1 MEYNTTHGTMKI
13 SEYGRNIE
21 NMVLHITS
29 LTDREQRNRMTAT
42 LVNILAIMNPD
53 MRDQVDIKHKLYDH
67 IHIMSDFKLDI
78 DSPYPVPP
86 RPEEAPRPERI
97 PYTQEKIKLRPYGK
111 YMQRMIE
118 KAVEFEEGEEKEE
131 LVKTIA
137 NNLKKMYLNWNR
149 DSVND
154 ELIHEHLSLLSGT
167 KLKLRDDD
175 RLHSTVDILKANKQ
189 QLTDKPIAEKQ
200 KVAPKRKKFTGK
212 KPEPPSRK
220 KNFGK

>member
-1 MEYNTTHGTMKI
+1 MEYNTTRGDMKI
-13 SEYGRNIE
+13 SEYGRNIQ
-21 NMVLHITS
+21 NMILYIAS
-29 LTDREQRNRMTAT
+29 LPDREQRNRLTVT

-67 IHIMSDFKLDI
+67 VHLMSDFTLDI

-86 RPEEAPRPERI
+86 RPEEAPRPARV
-97 PYTQEKIKLRPYGK
+97 PYTQENIKLRPYGK

-118 KAVEFEEGEEKEE
+118 KAVQYPDGEEKDE
-131 LVKTIA
+131 LVKTLA

-175 RLHSTVDILKANKQ
+175 RLHSTTDILKANKQ
-189 QLTDKPIAEKQ
+189 VPDKQ
-200 KVAPKRKKFTGK
+200 KQPFKRRKFSGKKNDNNNGRQKKFGK
-212 KPEPPSRK
+212 Q
-220 KNFGK
+220 

>member
-1 MEYNTTHGTMKI
+1 MEYNTTRGSMKI
-13 SEYGRNIE
+13 SEYGRNIQ
-21 NMVLHITS
+21 NMILYIAS
-29 LTDREQRNRMTAT
+29 LPDREQRNRLTTT

-67 IHIMSDFKLDI
+67 VHLMSDFTLDI

-86 RPEEAPRPERI
+86 RPEEAPTPARV
-97 PYTQEKIKLRPYGK
+97 PYTQENIKLRPYGK

-118 KAVEFEEGEEKEE
+118 KAVTYEEGEEKDE

-175 RLHSTVDILKANKQ
+175 RLHSTTDILKANKQ
-189 QLTDKPIAEKQ
+189 QVLDKQ
-200 KVAPKRKKFTGK
+200 KQPFRKHKFTGK
-212 KPEPPSRK
+212 NNENNGRK
-220 KNFGK
+220 KKFGKN

>member
-1 MEYNTTHGTMKI
+1 MEYNTTRGSMKI
-13 SEYGRNIE
+13 SEYGRNIQ
-21 NMVLHITS
+21 NMILYIAS
-29 LTDREQRNRMTAT
+29 LPDREQRNRLTST

-67 IHIMSDFKLDI
+67 VHLMSDFTLDI

-86 RPEEAPRPERI
+86 RPEEAPTPARV
-97 PYTQEKIKLRPYGK
+97 PYTQENIKLRPYGK

-118 KAVEFEEGEEKEE
+118 KAVTYEEGEEKDE

-175 RLHSTVDILKANKQ
+175 RLHSTTDILKANKQ
-189 QLTDKPIAEKQ
+189 QALDKQ
-200 KVAPKRKKFTGK
+200 KQPFRKHKFTGK
-212 KPEPPSRK
+212 NNENNGRK
-220 KNFGK
+220 KKFGKN

>member
-1 MEYNTTHGTMKI
+1 MEYNTTRGPMKI
-13 SEYGRNIE
+13 SEYGRNIQ
-21 NMVLHITS
+21 NMILYIAS
-29 LTDREQRNRMTAT
+29 LPDREQRNRLTST

-67 IHIMSDFKLDI
+67 VHLMSDFTLDI

-86 RPEEAPRPERI
+86 RPEEAPAPARV
-97 PYTQEKIKLRPYGK
+97 PYTQENIKLRPYGK

-118 KAVEFEEGEEKEE
+118 KAVEYEEGEEKDA

-154 ELIHEHLSLLSGT
+154 ELIYEHLSLLSGK
-167 KLKLRDDD
+167 KLKLREDD
-175 RLHSTVDILKANKQ
+175 RLHSTTDILKANKQ
-189 QLTDKPIAEKQ
+189 VLDKQ
-200 KVAPKRKKFTGK
+200 KQPFKRRKFTGK
-212 KPEPPSRK
+212 KNDNGRK

>member
-1 MEYNTTHGTMKI
+1 MEYNTTRGPMKI
-13 SEYGRNIE
+13 SEYGRNIQ
-21 NMVLHITS
+21 NMILYIAS
-29 LTDREQRNRMTAT
+29 LPDREQRNRLTST

-67 IHIMSDFKLDI
+67 VHLMSDFTLDI

-86 RPEEAPRPERI
+86 RPEEAPAPARV
-97 PYTQEKIKLRPYGK
+97 PYTQENIKLRPYGK

-118 KAVEFEEGEEKEE
+118 KAVEYEEGEEKDA

-154 ELIHEHLSLLSGT
+154 ELIYEHLSLLSGK
-167 KLKLRDDD
+167 KLKLREDD
-175 RLHSTVDILKANKQ
+175 RLHSTTDILKANKQ
-189 QLTDKPIAEKQ
+189 VLDKQ
-200 KVAPKRKKFTGK
+200 KQPFKRRKFTGK
-212 KPEPPSRK
+212 KNDNNNGRK

>member
-1 MEYNTTHGTMKI
+1 MEYNTTRDSMKI
-13 SEYGRNIE
+13 SEYGRNIQ
-21 NMVLHITS
+21 NMIIHITT

-67 IHIMSDFKLDI
+67 VHLMSDFTLDI

-86 RPEEAPRPERI
+86 RPEEAPAPKRI
-97 PYTQEKIKLRPYGK
+97 PYTQETIKLRPYGK

-118 KAVEFEEGEEKEE
+118 KAVTYEEGEEKDE

-154 ELIHEHLSLLSGT
+154 ELIHEHLSLLSGK
-167 KLKLRDDD
+167 KLKLREDD
-175 RLHSTVDILKANKQ
+175 RLHSTTDILKANKQ
-189 QLTDKPIAEKQ
+189 VLDKQ
-200 KVAPKRKKFTGK
+200 KTPSFKRRKFTGK
-212 KPEPPSRK
+212 KSDNNGGRK

>member
-1 MEYNTTHGTMKI
+1 MEYNTTRGTMKI
-13 SEYGRNIE
+13 SEYGRNIQ
-21 NMVLHITS
+21 NMILYIAS
-29 LTDREQRNRMTAT
+29 LPDREQRNRLTGT

-67 IHIMSDFKLDI
+67 VHLMSDFTLDI

-86 RPEEAPRPERI
+86 RPEEAPAPKRV
-97 PYTQEKIKLRPYGK
+97 PYTQETIKLRPYGK

-118 KAVEFEEGEEKEE
+118 KAVLYPDGEEKDE

-175 RLHSTVDILKANKQ
+175 RLHSTTDILKANKQ
-189 QLTDKPIAEKQ
+189 VLDKQ
-200 KVAPKRKKFTGK
+200 KQSYKHRKFTGK
-212 KPEPPSRK
+212 KNENNGRK

>member
-1 MEYNTTHGTMKI
+1 MEYNTTRGNMKI
-13 SEYGRNIE
+13 SEYGRNIQ
-21 NMVLHITS
+21 NMILYITS
-29 LTDREQRNRMTAT
+29 LPEREQRNRMTAT
-42 LVNILAIMNPD
+42 LVNILATMNPE

-67 IHIMSDFKLDI
+67 IHLMSDFTLDI

-86 RPEEAPRPERI
+86 RPEEAPAPARV
-97 PYTQEKIKLRPYGK
+97 PYTQENIKLRPYGK

-118 KAVEFEEGEEKEE
+118 KAVQYNEGEEKDE
-131 LVKTIA
+131 LVKTLA

-167 KLKLRDDD
+167 RLKLREDD
-175 RLHSTVDILKANKQ
+175 RLHSTTDILKANKQ
-189 QLTDKPIAEKQ
+189 VPDKQPKQ
-200 KVAPKRKKFTGK
+200 TFKRRKFSGK
-212 KPEPPSRK
+212 KNDNNGRK

>member
-1 MEYNTTHGTMKI
+1 MEYNTTRGSMKI
-13 SEYGRNIE
+13 SEYGRNIQ
-21 NMVLHITS
+21 NMILYIAS
-29 LTDREQRNRMTAT
+29 LPDREQRNRLTTT

-67 IHIMSDFKLDI
+67 VHLMSDFTLDI

-86 RPEEAPRPERI
+86 RPEEAPTPARV
-97 PYTQEKIKLRPYGK
+97 PYTQENIKLRPYGK

-118 KAVEFEEGEEKEE
+118 KAVTYEEGEEKDA

-175 RLHSTVDILKANKQ
+175 RLHSTTDILKANKQ
-189 QLTDKPIAEKQ
+189 QALDKQ
-200 KVAPKRKKFTGK
+200 KQPFKKHKFTGK
-212 KPEPPSRK
+212 NNENNGRK
-220 KNFGK
+220 KKFGKN

>member
-1 MEYNTTHGTMKI
+1 MEYNTTRGSMKI
-13 SEYGRNIE
+13 SEYGRNIQ
-21 NMVLHITS
+21 NMIIHITS
-29 LTDREQRNRMTAT
+29 LPDREQRNRMTST

-67 IHIMSDFKLDI
+67 VHIMSDFALDI

-86 RPEEAPRPERI
+86 RPEEAPTPERI
-97 PYTQEKIKLRPYGK
+97 PYSQEKITLRPYGK

-118 KAVEFEEGEEKEE
+118 KAVEFEDGEEKDE

-154 ELIHEHLSLLSGT
+154 ELIHEHLSLLSGK

-175 RLHSTVDILKANKQ
+175 RLHSTTDILKANKQ
-189 QLTDKPIAEKQ
+189 QVLDKQ
-200 KVAPKRKKFTGK
+200 KTTPTFKRRKFTGK
-212 KPEPPSRK
+212 KNEGNGRK
-220 KNFGK
+220 KNYGKN

>member
-1 MEYNTTHGTMKI
+1 MEYNTTRGEMKI
-13 SEYGRNIE
+13 SEYGRNIQ
-21 NMVLHITS
+21 NMILYIAS
-29 LTDREQRNRMTAT
+29 LPDREQRNKLTAT

-67 IHIMSDFKLDI
+67 VHLMSNFTLDI

-86 RPEEAPRPERI
+86 RPEEAPRPARV
-97 PYTQEKIKLRPYGK
+97 PYTQENIKLRPYGK

-118 KAVEFEEGEEKEE
+118 KAVQYPDGEEKDE
-131 LVKTIA
+131 LVKTLA

-175 RLHSTVDILKANKQ
+175 RLHSTTDILKANKQ
-189 QLTDKPIAEKQ
+189 LPDKQ
-200 KVAPKRKKFTGK
+200 KQPFKRRKFSGK
-212 KPEPPSRK
+212 KNDNNNNGRQK
-220 KNFGK
+220 KYGKS

>member
-1 MEYNTTHGTMKI
+1 MEYNTTRDSLKI
-13 SEYGRNIE
+13 SEYGRNIQ
-21 NMVLHITS
+21 NMIMHITT
-29 LTDREQRNRMTAT
+29 LADREQRNRMTAT

-67 IHIMSDFKLDI
+67 VHLMSDFTLDI

-86 RPEEAPRPERI
+86 RPEEAPAPARV
-97 PYTQEKIKLRPYGK
+97 PYTQENIKLRPYGK
-111 YMQRMIE
+111 YIQRMIE
-118 KAVEFEEGEEKEE
+118 KAVEYEEGEEKDE

-154 ELIHEHLSLLSGT
+154 ELIHEHLSLLSGK

-175 RLHSTVDILKANKQ
+175 RLHSTTDILKANKQ
-189 QLTDKPIAEKQ
+189 VLDKQ
-200 KVAPKRKKFTGK
+200 KTTPFKRRKFTGK
-212 KPEPPSRK
+212 NNENNGRK
-220 KNFGK
+220 KKFGKS

>member
-1 MEYNTTHGTMKI
+1 MEYNTTRGDMKI
-13 SEYGRNIE
+13 SEYGRNIQ
-21 NMVLHITS
+21 NMILYIAS
-29 LTDREQRNRMTAT
+29 LPDREQRNRLTAT

-67 IHIMSDFKLDI
+67 VHLMSDFTLDI

-86 RPEEAPRPERI
+86 RPEEAPRPARV
-97 PYTQEKIKLRPYGK
+97 PYTQENIKLRPYGK

-118 KAVEFEEGEEKEE
+118 KAVQYPDGEEKDE
-131 LVKTIA
+131 LVKTLA

-167 KLKLRDDD
+167 RLKLRDDD
-175 RLHSTVDILKANKQ
+175 RLHSTTDILKANKQ
-189 QLTDKPIAEKQ
+189 LPDKQ
-200 KVAPKRKKFTGK
+200 KQSFKRRKFSGK
-212 KPEPPSRK
+212 KNENNNGRQK
-220 KNFGK
+220 KYGKL

>member
-1 MEYNTTHGTMKI
+1 MEYNTTRDSMKI
-13 SEYGRNIE
+13 SEYGRNIQ
-21 NMVLHITS
+21 NMIMYITT

-67 IHIMSDFKLDI
+67 VHLMSDFRLDI

-86 RPEEAPRPERI
+86 RPEEAPAPARV
-97 PYTQEKIKLRPYGK
+97 PYTQENIKLRPYGK

-118 KAVEFEEGEEKEE
+118 KAVEYPDGEEKDE

-154 ELIHEHLSLLSGT
+154 ELIHEHLSLLSGK
-167 KLKLRDDD
+167 KLKLREDD
-175 RLHSTVDILKANKQ
+175 RLHSTTDILKANKQ
-189 QLTDKPIAEKQ
+189 VLDKQ
-200 KVAPKRKKFTGK
+200 KPAPFKRRKFSGKNNENNNGRKKK
-212 KPEPPSRK
+212 
-220 KNFGK
+220 FGKS

>member
-1 MEYNTTHGTMKI
+1 MEYNTTRGSMKI
-13 SEYGRNIE
+13 SEYGRNIQ
-21 NMVLHITS
+21 NMILYIAS
-29 LTDREQRNRMTAT
+29 LPDREQRNRLTTT

-67 IHIMSDFKLDI
+67 VHLMSDFTLDI

-86 RPEEAPRPERI
+86 RPEEEPAPARV
-97 PYTQEKIKLRPYGK
+97 PYTQENIKLRPYGK

-118 KAVEFEEGEEKEE
+118 KAVLYDEGAEKDE

-175 RLHSTVDILKANKQ
+175 RLHSTTDILKANKQ
-189 QLTDKPIAEKQ
+189 QALDKQ
-200 KVAPKRKKFTGK
+200 KQPFKKHKFTGK
-212 KPEPPSRK
+212 SNENNGRK
-220 KNFGK
+220 KKFGKN

>member
-1 MEYNTTHGTMKI
+1 MEYNTTRGNMKI
-13 SEYGRNIE
+13 SEYGRNIQ
-21 NMVLHITS
+21 NMILYITS
-29 LTDREQRNRMTAT
+29 LPEREQRNRMTAT
-42 LVNILAIMNPD
+42 LVNILATMNPE

-67 IHIMSDFKLDI
+67 IHLMSDFTLDI

-86 RPEEAPRPERI
+86 RPEEAPAPARV
-97 PYTQEKIKLRPYGK
+97 PYTQENIKLRPYGK

-118 KAVEFEEGEEKEE
+118 KAVQYDEGEEKDE
-131 LVKTIA
+131 LVKTLA

-167 KLKLRDDD
+167 RLKLREDD
-175 RLHSTVDILKANKQ
+175 RLHSTTDILKANKQ
-189 QLTDKPIAEKQ
+189 VPDKQSKQ
-200 KVAPKRKKFTGK
+200 TFKRRKFSGK
-212 KPEPPSRK
+212 KNDNNGRK

>member
-1 MEYNTTHGTMKI
+1 MEYNTTRGDMKI
-13 SEYGRNIE
+13 SEYGRNIQ
-21 NMVLHITS
+21 NMILYIAS
-29 LTDREQRNRMTAT
+29 LPDREQRNKLTAT

-67 IHIMSDFKLDI
+67 VHLMSDFTLDI

-86 RPEEAPRPERI
+86 RPEEAPRPARV
-97 PYTQEKIKLRPYGK
+97 PYTQENIKLRPYGK

-118 KAVEFEEGEEKEE
+118 KAVQYPDGEEKDE
-131 LVKTIA
+131 LVKTLA

-167 KLKLRDDD
+167 RLKLRDDD
-175 RLHSTVDILKANKQ
+175 RLHSTTDILKANKQ
-189 QLTDKPIAEKQ
+189 LPDKQ
-200 KVAPKRKKFTGK
+200 KQPFKRRKFSGK
-212 KPEPPSRK
+212 KNENNNGRQK
-220 KNFGK
+220 KYGKS

>member
-1 MEYNTTHGTMKI
+1 MEYNTTRDTMKI
-13 SEYGRNIE
+13 SEYGRNIQ
-21 NMVLHITS
+21 NMILYIAA
-29 LTDREQRNRMTAT
+29 LPEREKRNQLTAT

-67 IHIMSDFKLDI
+67 VHIMSDFTLDI
-78 DSPYPVPP
+78 DSPYPIPP
-86 RPEEAPRPERI
+86 RPEEAPRPARV
-97 PYTQEKIKLRPYGK
+97 PYTQETIKLRPYGK

-118 KAVEFEEGEEKEE
+118 KAVEYEEGEEKDE

-154 ELIHEHLSLLSGT
+154 ELIHEHLSLLSGK
-167 KLKLRDDD
+167 KLKLREDD

-189 QLTDKPIAEKQ
+189 VLDKQ
-200 KVAPKRKKFTGK
+200 KSTPFKRRKFTGK
-212 KPEPPSRK
+212 SNENTNNGRK
-220 KNFGK
+220 KKFGKN

>member
-1 MEYNTTHGTMKI
+1 MEYNTTRGSMKI
-13 SEYGRNIE
+13 SEYGRNIQ
-21 NMVLHITS
+21 NMILYIAS
-29 LTDREQRNRMTAT
+29 LPDREQRNRLTTT

-67 IHIMSDFKLDI
+67 VHLMSDFTLDI

-86 RPEEAPRPERI
+86 RPEEAPTPTRV
-97 PYTQEKIKLRPYGK
+97 PYTQENIKLRPYGK

-118 KAVEFEEGEEKEE
+118 KAVTYEEGEEKDA

-175 RLHSTVDILKANKQ
+175 RLHSTTDILKANKQ
-189 QLTDKPIAEKQ
+189 QALDKQ
-200 KVAPKRKKFTGK
+200 KQPFRKHKFTGK
-212 KPEPPSRK
+212 NNDNNGRK
-220 KNFGK
+220 KKFGKN

>member
-1 MEYNTTHGTMKI
+1 MEYNTTRDSLKI
-13 SEYGRNIE
+13 SEYGRNIQ
-21 NMVLHITS
+21 NMIMHITT
-29 LTDREQRNRMTAT
+29 LADREQRNRMTAT

-67 IHIMSDFKLDI
+67 VHLMSDFTLDI

-86 RPEEAPRPERI
+86 RPEEAPKPARV
-97 PYTQEKIKLRPYGK
+97 PYTQETIKLRPYGK

-118 KAVEFEEGEEKEE
+118 KAVEYEEGEEKDE

-154 ELIHEHLSLLSGT
+154 ELIHEHLSLLSGK

-175 RLHSTVDILKANKQ
+175 RLHSTTDILKANKQ
-189 QLTDKPIAEKQ
+189 VLDKPKST
-200 KVAPKRKKFTGK
+200 PFKRRKFTGK
-212 KPEPPSRK
+212 NNEGNNNGRK
-220 KNFGK
+220 KKFGKS

>member
-1 MEYNTTHGTMKI
+1 MEYNTTRDSMKI
-13 SEYGRNIE
+13 SEYGRNIQ
-21 NMVLHITS
+21 NMIMYITT

-67 IHIMSDFKLDI
+67 VHLMSDFRLDI

-86 RPEEAPRPERI
+86 RPEEAPAPARV
-97 PYTQEKIKLRPYGK
+97 PYTQENIKLRPYGK

-118 KAVEFEEGEEKEE
+118 KAVEYQDGEEKDE

-154 ELIHEHLSLLSGT
+154 ELIHEHLSLLSGK
-167 KLKLRDDD
+167 KLKLREDD
-175 RLHSTVDILKANKQ
+175 RLHSTTDILKANKQ
-189 QLTDKPIAEKQ
+189 VLDKQ
-200 KVAPKRKKFTGK
+200 KSAPFKRRKFSGKNNENNNGRKKK
-212 KPEPPSRK
+212 
-220 KNFGK
+220 FGKS

>member
-1 MEYNTTHGTMKI
+1 MEYNTTRGSMKI
-13 SEYGRNIE
+13 SEYGRNIQ
-21 NMVLHITS
+21 NMILYIAS
-29 LTDREQRNRMTAT
+29 LPDREQRNRLTST

-67 IHIMSDFKLDI
+67 VHLMSDFTLDI

-86 RPEEAPRPERI
+86 RPEEAPVPKRV
-97 PYTQEKIKLRPYGK
+97 PYTQETIKLRPYGK

-118 KAVEFEEGEEKEE
+118 KAVTYEDGAEKDE

-175 RLHSTVDILKANKQ
+175 RLHSTTDILKANKQ
-189 QLTDKPIAEKQ
+189 QALDKQ
-200 KVAPKRKKFTGK
+200 KQPFRKHKFAGKNNENNGRKKK
-212 KPEPPSRK
+212 
-220 KNFGK
+220 FGKN

>member
-1 MEYNTTHGTMKI
+1 MEYNTTRGEMKI
-13 SEYGRNIE
+13 SEYGRNIQ
-21 NMVLHITS
+21 NMILYIAS
-29 LTDREQRNRMTAT
+29 LPDREQRNRLTAT

-67 IHIMSDFKLDI
+67 VHLMSDFTLDI

-86 RPEEAPRPERI
+86 RPEEAPRPARV
-97 PYTQEKIKLRPYGK
+97 PYTQENIKLRPYGK

-118 KAVEFEEGEEKEE
+118 KAVQYPDGEEKDE
-131 LVKTIA
+131 LVKTLA

-167 KLKLRDDD
+167 RLKLRDDD
-175 RLHSTVDILKANKQ
+175 RLHSTTDILKANKQ
-189 QLTDKPIAEKQ
+189 LPDKQ
-200 KVAPKRKKFTGK
+200 KQSFKRRKFSGK
-212 KPEPPSRK
+212 KNENNNGRQK
-220 KNFGK
+220 KYGKL

>member
-1 MEYNTTHGTMKI
+1 MEYNTTRGEMKI
-13 SEYGRNIE
+13 SEYGRNIQ
-21 NMVLHITS
+21 NMILYIAS
-29 LTDREQRNRMTAT
+29 LPDREQRNKLTAT

-67 IHIMSDFKLDI
+67 VHLMSDFTLDI

-86 RPEEAPRPERI
+86 RPEEAPRPARV
-97 PYTQEKIKLRPYGK
+97 PYTQENIKLRPYGK

-118 KAVEFEEGEEKEE
+118 KAVQYPDGEEKDE
-131 LVKTIA
+131 LVKTLA

-175 RLHSTVDILKANKQ
+175 RLHSTTDILKANKQ
-189 QLTDKPIAEKQ
+189 QVLDKQ
-200 KVAPKRKKFTGK
+200 KQPFKRRKFTGK
-212 KPEPPSRK
+212 KNESNNNGRK

>member
-1 MEYNTTHGTMKI
+1 MEYNTTRGSMKI
-13 SEYGRNIE
+13 SEYGRNIQ
-21 NMVLHITS
+21 NMILYIAS
-29 LTDREQRNRMTAT
+29 LPDREQRNRHTTT

-53 MRDQVDIKHKLYDH
+53 MRDQVDIRHKLYDH
-67 IHIMSDFKLDI
+67 VHLMSDFTLDI

-86 RPEEAPRPERI
+86 RPEEAPTPARV
-97 PYTQEKIKLRPYGK
+97 PYTQENIKLRPYGK

-118 KAVEFEEGEEKEE
+118 KAVTYEEGEEKDE

-175 RLHSTVDILKANKQ
+175 RLHSTTDILKANKQ
-189 QLTDKPIAEKQ
+189 QALDKQ
-200 KVAPKRKKFTGK
+200 KQPFRKHKFTGK
-212 KPEPPSRK
+212 NNENNGRK
-220 KNFGK
+220 KKFGKN